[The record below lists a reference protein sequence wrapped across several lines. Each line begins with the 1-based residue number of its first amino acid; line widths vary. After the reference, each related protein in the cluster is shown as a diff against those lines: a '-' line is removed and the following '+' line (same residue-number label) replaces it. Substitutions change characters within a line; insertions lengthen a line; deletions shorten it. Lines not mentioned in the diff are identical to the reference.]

1 MFFPDRITNI
11 KNSDKVLEI
20 GPGATPFHR
29 SDEFLELKF
38 DSDKD
43 RFAQSGHIGIL
54 QTDKPVHY
62 YDGSAFPFADKSYDY
77 IVCSHVLEHVPDV
90 EFFLSE
96 ITRVAERGYLEFPT
110 IYYDYLYNIP
120 EHLQLLN
127 VFDNVIYH
135 IPKQESALEQFKFLH
150 GFFQNTL
157 DKGYHDIIAANNDV
171 FFKGFEWESVI
182 LSERV
187 DLIEKLRDL
196 ENETLVSKK
205 EVWDPWQINYNN
217 ISLINHIKFKIKR
230 SIKLQS

>member
-1 MFFPDRITNI
+1 MFFPDRIISI
-11 KNSDKVLEI
+11 KNSDRVLEI

-62 YDGSAFPFADKSYDY
+62 YDGSVFPFADKSYDY

-90 EFFLSE
+90 ELFLSE
-96 ITRVAERGYLEFPT
+96 MTRVAQRGYIEFPT

-127 VFDNVIYH
+127 VFENRIYH
-135 IPKQESALEQFKFLH
+135 IPKHESALEQFKFLH

-157 DKGYHDIIAANNDV
+157 EKGYHDIIDANKDV
-171 FFKGFEWESVI
+171 FFKGFEWEFI
-182 LSERV
+182 IPSERV
-187 DLIEKLRDL
+187 GNIEQLRDS
-196 ENETLVSKK
+196 ENETRIIKK
-205 EVWDPWQINYNN
+205 KVLDPWQINYNN
-217 ISLINHIKFKIKR
+217 ISLINHIKFKLKKAF
-230 SIKLQS
+230 KL